1 MKLYGRHL
9 NAVLHISLTWSDVL
23 SRINKITEI
32 ADDFISSVVDQS
44 QYGKM
49 GRDVPNLKKKWSA
62 STLSKTLLKRPPS
75 NETKLMIDFDRERK
89 EFSQD

>member
-23 SRINKITEI
+23 NRINKITEI
-32 ADDFISSVVDQS
+32 ADNFISSVIDQS

-49 GRDVPNLKKKWSA
+49 GRDVPNL
-62 STLSKTLLKRPPS
+62 
-75 NETKLMIDFDRERK
+75 
-89 EFSQD
+89 